1 MECVE
6 EERIRNKRKITK
18 QTKKS
23 NIFSYV
29 SPIFVCFVFSLL
41 PPIWQPAAAPRQEAE
56 RININTASAE
66 ELMRIPGIGPALA
79 ARIVE
84 YRSKH
89 GRFKRPQEVII
100 VRGMSAKRY
109 RQIAHL
115 IRI

>member
-6 EERIRNKRKITK
+6 D
-18 QTKKS
+18 
-23 NIFSYV
+23 
-29 SPIFVCFVFSLL
+29 SPQKTQRRAQKTQIIFVFFLLLFVTFVVNPSF
-41 PPIWQPAAAPRQEAE
+41 AAE

-66 ELMRIPGIGPALA
+66 EFMRIPGIGPALA

-84 YRSKH
+84 HRRKH
-89 GRFKRPQEVII
+89 GPFKRPQEIII